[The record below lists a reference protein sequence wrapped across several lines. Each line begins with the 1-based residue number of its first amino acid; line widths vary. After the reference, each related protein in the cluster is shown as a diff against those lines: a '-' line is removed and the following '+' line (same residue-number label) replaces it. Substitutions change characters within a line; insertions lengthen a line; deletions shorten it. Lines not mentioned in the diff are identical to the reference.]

1 MRENIYNLAEELI
14 YCFLQLKHRF
24 KKSLDYKN
32 IKKKKL
38 LFLFMH
44 LPKEKILF
52 NSPFRKELETLL
64 GYAEKSITERA
75 PIWTPFVSAQ
85 LIEEVKNKFNNLN
98 DISCSYEGGYLG
110 AERKRIC
117 FMRSEDELNHT
128 DMPINGI
135 YIKGN
140 FLFDRATENDFR
152 ELLNVLDAQT
162 EEIGDIWLIRDRGAQ
177 VICSKT
183 CSDLMHKKIGKLREV
198 EIVIEALSIS
208 EMEIPFKRKEKI
220 INTVEAST
228 RIDAIASAGFG
239 LSRSKI
245 TTQIKQG
252 CLRLNWELNHQPSK
266 AVNVGD
272 LIHLEKK
279 GSLKILNID
288 KTKKERWRIKL
299 LRQ

>member
-1 MRENIYNLAEELI
+1 
-14 YCFLQLKHRF
+14 
-24 KKSLDYKN
+24 
-32 IKKKKL
+32 
-38 LFLFMH
+38 MH

-52 NSPFRKELETLL
+52 NSSFRKELENLL
-64 GYAEKSITERA
+64 FYAERALNERK
-75 PIWTPFVSAQ
+75 PIWTPFISAQ
-85 LIEEVKNKFNNLN
+85 LIEEVKKKFNNLN
-98 DISCSYEGGYLG
+98 DITCSFEGGFPS

-117 FMRSEDELNHT
+117 FRRSEEEISSAYKNI
-128 DMPINGI
+128 PIKGI

-140 FLFDRATENDFR
+140 FLFDRAKKNDFR
-152 ELLNVLDAQT
+152 DALYELKAQND
-162 EEIGDIWLIRDRGAQ
+162 EIGDIWLIRDRGAQ
-177 VICSKT
+177 AICSRK
-183 CSDLMHKKIGKLREV
+183 CADSMHQKIGKLREV
-198 EIVIEALSIS
+198 EITIESISIS
-208 EMEIPFKRKEKI
+208 EMEIPFAKPEKV

-252 CLRLNWELNHQPSK
+252 YLRLNWELHVQPSK
-266 AVNVGD
+266 SVNIGD

-299 LRQ
+299 LRH

>member
-1 MRENIYNLAEELI
+1 ML
-14 YCFLQLKHRF
+14 
-24 KKSLDYKN
+24 
-32 IKKKKL
+32 
-38 LFLFMH
+38 

-52 NSPFRKELETLL
+52 KSPFRKELETLL
-64 GYAEKSITERA
+64 HFAEKALNDREAVWS
-75 PIWTPFVSAQ
+75 PFLSAQ
-85 LIEEVKNKFNNLN
+85 LIEEVKNKFYNLS
-98 DISCSYEGGYLG
+98 DISLLFEGGFPS

-117 FMRSEDELNHT
+117 FLRSEEDVDSSYINI
-128 DMPINGI
+128 PIKGI

-140 FLFDRATENDFR
+140 FLFDRAKENDFR
-152 ELLNVLDAQT
+152 DVLHELHAQAD
-162 EEIGDIWLIRDRGAQ
+162 EIGDIWLIRDRGAQ
-177 VICSKT
+177 AICSKK
-183 CSDLMHKKIGKLREV
+183 CADSLNQKDGNLREV
-198 EIVIEALSIS
+198 EISIQALDLS
-208 EMEIPFKRKEKI
+208 EMEIPFSRQEKV

-252 CLRLNWELNHQPSK
+252 CLRLNWALNDQPSK
-266 AVNVGD
+266 SVNIGD

>member
-1 MRENIYNLAEELI
+1 
-14 YCFLQLKHRF
+14 
-24 KKSLDYKN
+24 
-32 IKKKKL
+32 
-38 LFLFMH
+38 MH

-52 NSPFRKELETLL
+52 KSPFRKELQTLL
-64 GYAEKSITERA
+64 GFAEKALNNRSV
-75 PIWTPFVSAQ
+75 IWSPFVSAQ

-98 DISCSYEGGYLG
+98 DISLFFEGGFPR

-117 FMRSEDELNHT
+117 FLRSKEEEEETKSTSIDI
-128 DMPINGI
+128 PIKGI

-140 FLFDRATENDFR
+140 FLFDRAKQNDFR
-152 ELLNVLDAQT
+152 DVLHELHSQAD
-162 EEIGDIWLIRDRGAQ
+162 EIGDIWLIRDRGAQ
-177 VICSKT
+177 AICSKK
-183 CSDLMHKKIGKLREV
+183 CADSLNQKNGKIREV
-198 EIVIEALSIS
+198 EISIQALDLS
-208 EMEIPFKRKEKI
+208 EMEIPFHRPEKI

-245 TTQIKQG
+245 TTQIKKG
-252 CLRLNWELNHQPSK
+252 FLRLNWALNDQPSK
-266 AVNVGD
+266 SVNIGD

>member
-1 MRENIYNLAEELI
+1 M
-14 YCFLQLKHRF
+14 Q
-24 KKSLDYKN
+24 
-32 IKKKKL
+32 
-38 LFLFMH
+38 

-52 NSPFRKELETLL
+52 NSPFKKELEALL
-64 GYAEKSITERA
+64 DHAEKAIRERK

-85 LIEEVKNKFNNLN
+85 LLDEVKNRFNNLN
-98 DISCSYEGGYLG
+98 DITFNFEGGFPS

-117 FMRSEDELNHT
+117 FISSEKGMHST
-128 DMPINGI
+128 DHNIPIKGI
-135 YIKGN
+135 YLKGN
-140 FLFDRATENDFR
+140 FLFDRAKKNDFR
-152 ELLNVLDAQT
+152 DVLQKLGAQKD
-162 EEIGDIWLIRDRGAQ
+162 EIGDIWLIRDRGAQ
-177 VICSKT
+177 AICSRQ
-183 CSDLMHKKIGKLREV
+183 CGGLMHQKVGKLREV
-198 EIVIEALSIS
+198 EIAIEALAIN
-208 EMEIPFKRKEKI
+208 EMEIPYKRPEKV

-252 CLRLNWELNHQPSK
+252 CLRLNWELHDQPSK
-266 AVNVGD
+266 SINTGD
-272 LIHLEKK
+272 LIHLERK

>member
-1 MRENIYNLAEELI
+1 
-14 YCFLQLKHRF
+14 
-24 KKSLDYKN
+24 
-32 IKKKKL
+32 
-38 LFLFMH
+38 MH

-52 NSPFRKELETLL
+52 KSPFRKELNNLL
-64 GYAEKSITERA
+64 YFAEKALSERKA
-75 PIWTPFVSAQ
+75 IWSPFVSAQ

-98 DISCSYEGGYLG
+98 DISLLFEGGFPS

-117 FMRSEDELNHT
+117 FLKSEEDVDST
-128 DMPINGI
+128 SIDIPIKGI

-140 FLFDRATENDFR
+140 FLFDRAKQNDFR
-152 ELLNVLDAQT
+152 DVLHELHAKEDEV
-162 EEIGDIWLIRDRGAQ
+162 GDIWLIRDRGAQ
-177 VICSKT
+177 AICSKKCADSLDQKT
-183 CSDLMHKKIGKLREV
+183 GKIREV
-198 EIVIEALSIS
+198 EISIEVL
-208 EMEIPFKRKEKI
+208 ELNKMEIPFQRTEKV

-245 TTQIKQG
+245 TAQIKKG
-252 CLRLNWELNHQPSK
+252 FLRLNWALNEQPSK
-266 AVNVGD
+266 PVNTGD
-272 LIHLEKK
+272 IIHLETK